1 MVLYILPFYLALLQ
15 LGNNSSEATTLH
27 FDILFKDEVV
37 GNLEAS
43 KFLDDSMLRYSSTS
57 SLGVKILKDFQV
69 DYDFEVYFEDGML
82 KKSDVD
88 ITINQKPHAQT
99 SVEWTNKA
107 YAIEVNGKKE
117 AVLKDSIVYST
128 IMLYFR
134 EPMGI
139 ERCFSEQNG
148 SFNDLVALGK
158 HRYKKIN
165 SKGRE
170 NIYQYENGALKE
182 ANIDG
187 GIVEFQMVAKD

>member
-1 MVLYILPFYLALLQ
+1 
-15 LGNNSSEATTLH
+15 
-27 FDILFKDEVV
+27 
-37 GNLEAS
+37 
-43 KFLDDSMLRYSSTS
+43 
-57 SLGVKILKDFQV
+57 
-69 DYDFEVYFEDGML
+69 
-82 KKSDVD
+82 
-88 ITINQKPHAQT
+88 
-99 SVEWTNKA
+99 
-107 YAIEVNGKKE
+107 
-117 AVLKDSIVYST
+117 
-128 IMLYFR
+128 
-134 EPMGI
+134 MGI